1 MKTRLQYRLVIRL
14 SVATM
19 LALVIAITPSLNIS
33 RASAAPD
40 DLDAVVQAAKDGTSS
55 LNASN
60 SAGVNAI
67 SSALENFAAAVAGL
81 DKSAD
86 ALAALVAE
94 IQAVARKIEALREL
108 IRRVRSQI
116 ERIDEKLDELKAK
129 ADALEQCTA
138 IKRAVAEQYAKL
150 IQQLQT
156 KIAEAEAN
164 KQSTTSLKQELSTLQ
179 NKRDEEL
186 KKLAASCDKV
196 ISEVQKLAEQVKNT
210 AKARTILDKL
220 SVDRTKTLQ
229 LLQLIKTNNRTGL
242 SEFLQREA
250 GGGDF
255 VISEAKALTEP
266 LLIFRVDSISHCISV
281 GSQCGGKSYL
291 LSK

>member
-40 DLDAVVQAAKDGTSS
+40 DLDAVVQAAKDGISS